1 MKVYLT
7 AFKEKGLLDAWN
19 KYSKPVVKDAKEKG
33 VEIIVVGLKFQ
44 NFKKRWFNFRFE
56 S

>member
-19 KYSKPVVKDAKEKG
+19 KYSKPVVNDAKKKG
-33 VEIIVVGLKFQ
+33 VEIIVIGL
-44 NFKKRWFNFRFE
+44 NFIFLNKRRFHFRFE